1 MDCLGKIYAKEG
13 ITGLY
18 RGFAISVV
26 GIFIYRA
33 CYFGM
38 FDSGRV

>member
-13 ITGLY
+13 IVGLY